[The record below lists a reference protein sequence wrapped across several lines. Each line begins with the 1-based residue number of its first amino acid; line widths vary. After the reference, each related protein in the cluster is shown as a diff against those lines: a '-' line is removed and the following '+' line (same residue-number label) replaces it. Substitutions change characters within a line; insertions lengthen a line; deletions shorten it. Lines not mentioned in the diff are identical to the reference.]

1 MGATEYME
9 LKSTMLDMKYM
20 LSMLIPNRSSISYI
34 SETTGK
40 SRQTITQYLQNN
52 FEPEV
57 DFWKENGKIFV
68 SKTTTLHLLRRYNEQ
83 R

>member
-1 MGATEYME
+1 MSSQEYMD
-9 LKSTMLDMKYM
+9 LKSSILDLRSM
-20 LSMLIPNRSSISYI
+20 LSLLIPSKATVSFV

-57 DFWKENGKIFV
+57 DYWKENGKIFI
-68 SKTTTLHLLRRYNEQ
+68 SKTTALSLLRKYNNE